1 MSVDS
6 CADLIITLLYSP
18 GQSDME
24 GEAIRGITRLQKLIF
39 LLMEEGEFKERM
51 SEEVEFEAYDFGP
64 YSAEV
69 VNALETLKEIRLVE
83 AEEKELESFREV
95 IDGIAVSFGG
105 EEEGGRPQTVE
116 IYRLSDR
123 GMKVGKELFSSLP
136 KEDQASVQETKR
148 KYNQMKLMALL
159 KYVYTNYPETKERS
173 KITDEILGY
182 GRRPGLTPFK
192 RDE

>member
-18 GQSDME
+18 GQSDVE

-69 VNALETLKEIRLVE
+69 VNVLETLKEIRLVE

-95 IDGIAVSFGG
+95 MDGIAVSFGG
-105 EEEGGRPQTVE
+105 GEEGSRPQTVE

-123 GMKVGKELFSSLP
+123 GMKVGKELFSSLS
-136 KEDQASVQETKR
+136 KEDQASVQEAKR

-173 KITDEILGY
+173 EITDRILGF
-182 GRRPGLTPFK
+182 GRRPELTPFE